1 MDAERVVFYKMLY
14 IGKEVIIFIY
24 KRTML
29 IPELCLGSS
38 PNIQDVLPGKEEST
52 AAPNTGLSELL
63 WICASLLT
71 KTNRKK

>member
-1 MDAERVVFYKMLY
+1 
-14 IGKEVIIFIY
+14 
-24 KRTML
+24 ML

-38 PNIQDVLPGKEEST
+38 PNIQDILPDKEEST